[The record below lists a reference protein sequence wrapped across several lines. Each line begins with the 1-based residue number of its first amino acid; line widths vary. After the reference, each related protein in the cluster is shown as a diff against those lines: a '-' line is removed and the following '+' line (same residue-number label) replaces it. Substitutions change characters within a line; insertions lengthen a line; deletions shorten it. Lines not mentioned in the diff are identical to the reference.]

1 MNLQDAVQILNP
13 LSQHEG
19 PNLLQTV
26 QVHLNKVYVTDGHFA
41 IRLTLDNEWFVERT
55 VYKNGE
61 KTYSISAIHNISLL
75 PLDSKEPVIDTV
87 SLRKNQVKQLLSR
100 TKGSVKNSLSKTF
113 LPSVSKWEVRKL
125 DKYST
130 LYTLTNPIIKNATVI
145 VGVYHG

>member
-1 MNLQDAVQILNP
+1 MNLRDAVQILNP

-26 QVHLNKVYVTDGHFA
+26 QAHLNKVYVTDGYFA
-41 IRLTLDNEWFVERT
+41 IRLTLDNQWFEERT

-125 DKYST
+125 NKYAT